1 VKATPSA
8 PVFRGGRFFSTGG
21 LDAEKFVSISF
32 QIHPKEVSPMV
43 IDFNTL
49 YNFPSRFD
57 RVLEDFFKSPMGED
71 RRMAFPPLNLSKDD
85 ENIYVRAELPGVE
98 LADVELTLSDKTLVL
113 KGERTSPKG
122 NYYRQERPSGVF
134 HRVVNIAVPVD
145 RDKVKAVM
153 TDGVLTVTLPKSE
166 DVKPRSINIEI
177 A

>member
-1 VKATPSA
+1 
-8 PVFRGGRFFSTGG
+8 
-21 LDAEKFVSISF
+21 
-32 QIHPKEVSPMV
+32 MV

-57 RVLEDFFKSPMGED
+57 RVFEEFFKSPMGDD
-71 RRMAFPPLNLSKDD
+71 RRLAYPPLNLSNDD

-113 KGERTSPKG
+113 KGERSAPQGK
-122 NYYRQERPSGVF
+122 YYRQERQSGVF
-134 HRVVNIAVPVD
+134 HRVVNIAVPVE

-153 TDGVLTVTLPKSE
+153 ADGVLTVTLPKAE
-166 DVKPRSINIEI
+166 DVRPRSINIEI